1 MKNNINKIEITG
13 VVVTFLILIF
23 LQMKSN
29 LMPLYFPLFL
39 FVIAIGYYRK
49 IILQM
54 IVILNLSFIYLTVNQ
69 VSEMYSGNQ
78 LNYLPPIIKENF
90 EIFQLD
96 FTANITYPYPV
107 YKFFVVQLIDLV
119 NINVLNYLNF
129 LALFTIFFVICLV
142 SYSFFK
148 ETFFTFGLITLIL
161 LSPSIMQFLFVKI
174 FKIDKLFGFF
184 VNENIWLY
192 KHIILKIND
201 YISSGFAHFSL
212 FTTSFEPSLFDIL
225 LLPAIYLFSKEKYF
239 ESFLLCSISLI
250 MHTYTIVPI
259 SILILTYLIKK
270 KKQCSVYELLP
281 IFFSFSFVV
290 VYSITNLS
298 SSSDVLLVSDNIL
311 TNYRMQNHRLFN
323 GQLTLFSLITF
334 DISDFSIYL
343 GGNYPGTEGF
353 QFELE
358 LIIFYLIIA
367 RFIDDNLKLFFKIIF
382 SIIIVSTFLSY
393 FNESNIIGSYIRTFT
408 PWKLSV
414 LIYFFGSLLVINKFV
429 ILIGKNSYI
438 LNSLLIILIS
448 AFVAFEFNNVDS
460 YSNDKTYQVKQPFYR
475 IYNFSPLNNN
485 HELLRSDFTEALN
498 KPVNNSGIYLID
510 YYDTKIIFSTFFST
524 SGNYIAHPYKGDE
537 VINWWENKKK
547 IDEIFRRDNCNEIVK
562 MASEL
567 GYEGII
573 FTKKN
578 PAFDSL
584 VNCKN
589 EIDFVVNEIYFI
601 NIE

>member
-1 MKNNINKIEITG
+1 
-13 VVVTFLILIF
+13 
-23 LQMKSN
+23 
-29 LMPLYFPLFL
+29 
-39 FVIAIGYYRK
+39 
-49 IILQM
+49 M
-54 IVILNLSFIYLTVNQ
+54 IS
-69 VSEMYSGNQ
+69 Q
-78 LNYLPPIIKENF
+78 L
-90 EIFQLD
+90 
-96 FTANITYPYPV
+96 ITYPYPV

-343 GGNYPGTEGF
+343 V
-353 QFELE
+353 
-358 LIIFYLIIA
+358 IIQVQ
-367 RFIDDNLKLFFKIIF
+367 RF
-382 SIIIVSTFLSY
+382 
-393 FNESNIIGSYIRTFT
+393 
-408 PWKLSV
+408 SV
-414 LIYFFGSLLVINKFV
+414 
-429 ILIGKNSYI
+429 
-438 LNSLLIILIS
+438 
-448 AFVAFEFNNVDS
+448 
-460 YSNDKTYQVKQPFYR
+460 
-475 IYNFSPLNNN
+475 
-485 HELLRSDFTEALN
+485 
-498 KPVNNSGIYLID
+498 
-510 YYDTKIIFSTFFST
+510 
-524 SGNYIAHPYKGDE
+524 
-537 VINWWENKKK
+537 
-547 IDEIFRRDNCNEIVK
+547 
-562 MASEL
+562 
-567 GYEGII
+567 
-573 FTKKN
+573 
-578 PAFDSL
+578 
-584 VNCKN
+584 
-589 EIDFVVNEIYFI
+589 
-601 NIE
+601 

>member
-578 PAFDSL
+578 HAFYSL

>member
-498 KPVNNSGIYLID
+498 KPINNSGIYLID

>member
-107 YKFFVVQLIDLV
+107 YKFFVVQIIDLV

-498 KPVNNSGIYLID
+498 KPINNSGIYLID

>member
-107 YKFFVVQLIDLV
+107 YKFFVVQIIDLV

>member
-1 MKNNINKIEITG
+1 
-13 VVVTFLILIF
+13 
-23 LQMKSN
+23 
-29 LMPLYFPLFL
+29 
-39 FVIAIGYYRK
+39 
-49 IILQM
+49 
-54 IVILNLSFIYLTVNQ
+54 
-69 VSEMYSGNQ
+69 
-78 LNYLPPIIKENF
+78 
-90 EIFQLD
+90 
-96 FTANITYPYPV
+96 
-107 YKFFVVQLIDLV
+107 
-119 NINVLNYLNF
+119 
-129 LALFTIFFVICLV
+129 
-142 SYSFFK
+142 
-148 ETFFTFGLITLIL
+148 
-161 LSPSIMQFLFVKI
+161 
-174 FKIDKLFGFF
+174 
-184 VNENIWLY
+184 
-192 KHIILKIND
+192 
-201 YISSGFAHFSL
+201 
-212 FTTSFEPSLFDIL
+212 
-225 LLPAIYLFSKEKYF
+225 
-239 ESFLLCSISLI
+239 